1 MRVFLSLALAASAL
15 TQSSAPQQPA
25 PARISAL
32 DRATVARAMKR
43 DNTRY
48 DAYFRKY
55 SKRYFGVGF
64 DWQYFKAQG
73 MAESELNA
81 AARSYVGARGVM
93 QLMPSTFQEIQS
105 KRPEFES
112 IDDPE
117 WNIAAGIM
125 HDRYLWRLWEPV
137 VPDSERPSFMFGSY
151 NAGEGTISRATAA
164 ARAKQLDQ
172 SRWPNIEIV
181 APEVPRWRYR
191 ETLGYVKKIGET
203 YGTLRAGPLRYG
215 TLRAEAPAIAAPVAP
230 KP

>member
-1 MRVFLSLALAASAL
+1 MRVLLSFALAASAL
-15 TQSSAPQQPA
+15 TQSSTPQPPA
-25 PARISAL
+25 PPALSAL
-32 DRATVARAMKR
+32 DRAAAAHNARH

-48 DAYFRKY
+48 DSYFRKY

-93 QLMPSTFQEIQS
+93 QLMPSTYQEIQS
-105 KRPEFES
+105 KRPEFQS

-125 HDRYLWRLWEPV
+125 HDRYLWHLWEPV
-137 VPDSERPSFMFGSY
+137 VPDSERPRFMFGSY
-151 NAGEGTISRATAA
+151 NAGEGTITRATVAA
-164 ARAKQLDQ
+164 HAKQLDE
-172 SRWPNIEIV
+172 SRWPNIELV

-191 ETLGYVKKIGET
+191 ETIGYVKKIDRN
-203 YGTLRAGPLRYG
+203 YGALRADALRYG
-215 TLRAEAPAIAAPVAP
+215 TLRAGALGVGAPPAP